1 MSGRELPTIGE
12 IAAEYRD
19 NKLNEELR
27 GNWVIALVNRPPSFP
42 FIWLAARSGLT
53 PTAIT
58 FGGGA
63 LALTMLP
70 VALWAPLP
78 LAGPLLFLIAFVYQ
92 VVDCVDGG
100 LARITH
106 TGSEFGAQVD
116 FLVDMAQWGFLYL
129 SLGLIADRHAGD
141 IGFYSAVAAAAAWV
155 RLYVAL
161 FRFSVPSKRH
171 TRTNAPLKAWEIP
184 IAFLAGLSGAVPF
197 LGLLGPWL
205 AYAVPLLFVYSV
217 LDLADAFVGAS
228 NRRAE

>member
-1 MSGRELPTIGE
+1 MSGKPLPTIAE

-42 FIWLAARSGLT
+42 FIRLAAQTGLT
-53 PTAIT
+53 PTQIT
-58 FGGGA
+58 VGGGL

-70 VALWAPLP
+70 VALWAPLW

-100 LARITH
+100 LARITD

-116 FLVDMAQWGFLYL
+116 FLVDMAQWGFLYV
-129 SLGLIADRHAGD
+129 SLGLIADRHAGEFGTYTA
-141 IGFYSAVAAAAAWV
+141 IAAAAAWI

-161 FRFSVPSKRH
+161 LRVTWPAKRH
-171 TRTNAPLKAWEIP
+171 TRSNAPLQAWELP
-184 IAFLAGLSGAVPF
+184 IAFLAGLSGAIPF
-197 LGLLGPWL
+197 LGLLGPWV
-205 AYAVPLLFVYSV
+205 AGAVPLLMVYSL
-217 LDLADAFVGAS
+217 LDLGDALVGAS
-228 NRRAE
+228 NRHAE